1 MKDAFLL
8 SCILAQ
14 VLIIWFQ
21 TNAFIEWVKLLRV
34 GKFFKSDE
42 YDKYSEEELDPVTY
56 PYFLLLKQ
64 NSFFNKIISCPY
76 CLNVY
81 LCLLM
86 FGPLSQYISWWYF
99 SVTYIVSIC
108 IYFVVKRLEK

>member
-34 GKFFKSDE
+34 GKFFKADE
-42 YDKYSEEELDPVTY
+42 Y
-56 PYFLLLKQ
+56 
-64 NSFFNKIISCPY
+64 
-76 CLNVY
+76 
-81 LCLLM
+81 
-86 FGPLSQYISWWYF
+86 
-99 SVTYIVSIC
+99 
-108 IYFVVKRLEK
+108 